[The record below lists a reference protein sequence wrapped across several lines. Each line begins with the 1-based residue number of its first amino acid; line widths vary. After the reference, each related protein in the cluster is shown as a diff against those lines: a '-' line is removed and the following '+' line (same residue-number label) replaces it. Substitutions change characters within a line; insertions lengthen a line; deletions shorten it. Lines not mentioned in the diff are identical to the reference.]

1 MAFGYNRTTGS
12 ATQVVGDLIAG
23 IDPQR
28 NTKIDFDN
36 DKIDFVAGG
45 VTVLSIT
52 PTLISSST
60 DIYSYG
66 YLRSLNSSGDEG
78 GEILLAK
85 SVTNNT
91 LTGSGITIDSYQN
104 KLRIFEQG
112 GSARGAYIDLTE
124 CDPGV
129 GTNLLAGGGG
139 GTGDITS
146 VGAGTNLAG
155 GGTSGAVIL
164 SLADNITLTS
174 VTASLFGTATNATN
188 AINAQTASYLT
199 ELNQTVVITGSLAVS
214 QRTRSN
220 QYQTPF
226 VTLVD
231 GTTIGWD
238 VTSGSI
244 AQVTLGGNRTLGAL
258 TGAVAGCVYTLII
271 KQDLTGSRTLAYN
284 SMHKFSYGVKP
295 VLSTVTS
302 SVDIIT
308 FLYDGTS
315 SYGVV
320 QQDFK

>member
-1 MAFGYNRTTGS
+1 MAFGYTRISGS
-12 ATQVVGDLIAG
+12 NTPQIVGDLVAG
-23 IDPQR
+23 ADPQR

-104 KLRIFEQG
+104 KIRIFEQG

-124 CDPGV
+124 CDAGV

-155 GGTSGAVIL
+155 GGTSGAVTL

-174 VTASLFGTATNATN
+174 VTASLFGTASYTTTA
-188 AINAQTASYLT
+188 ATASYLT
-199 ELNQTVVITGSLAVS
+199 TLNQNVIITGSLAVT
-214 QRTRSN
+214 QKTKSN
-220 QYQTPF
+220 QYQTSF
-226 VTLVD
+226 ITLTDDV
-231 GTTIGWD
+231 TIGWD
-238 VTSGSI
+238 VNSGSI
-244 AQVTLGGNRTLGAL
+244 AQVTLGGARTLGAL
-258 TGAVAGCVYTLII
+258 TGAVPGCVYTLIV
-271 KQDLTGSRTLAYN
+271 KQDLTGSRTLSYH

-315 SYGVV
+315 SYGVM

>member
-1 MAFGYNRTTGS
+1 
-12 ATQVVGDLIAG
+12 
-23 IDPQR
+23 
-28 NTKIDFDN
+28 
-36 DKIDFVAGG
+36 
-45 VTVLSIT
+45 
-52 PTLISSST
+52 LISSST

-104 KLRIFEQG
+104 KIRIFEQG

-124 CDPGV
+124 CDAGV

-139 GTGDITS
+139 GAAAGGGGDITS

-155 GGTSGAVIL
+155 GGASGAVTL
-164 SLADNITLTS
+164 NLADNINLTS
-174 VTASLFGTATNATN
+174 VTASLFGTASFARN

-199 ELNQTVVITGSLAVS
+199 ELNQVVVITGSLTVS

-226 VTLVD
+226 VTLID
-231 GTTIGWD
+231 GATIGWD

-244 AQVTLGGNRTLGAL
+244 AQVTLGGARTLGAL
-258 TGAVAGCVYTLII
+258 TGAVPGCVYTLIV
-271 KQDLTGSRTLAYN
+271 KQDLTGSRTLSYH
-284 SMHKFSYGVKP
+284 SMHKFSYGIKP
-295 VLSTVTS
+295 VLSTITS
-302 SVDIIT
+302 SVDIVT

-315 SYGVV
+315 SYGVM